1 MTYLWRTMPL
11 EICMIGYT
19 ICLIVG
25 ILIYNGKRR

>member
-1 MTYLWRTMPL
+1 MINLWRTMPL
-11 EICMIGYT
+11 EICMIGYA

>member
-1 MTYLWRTMPL
+1 MPL
-11 EICMIGYT
+11 EICMIGYA